1 MIRTASRRWLRW
13 LSALGVIALI
23 AGTAAIAWAEPPLPD
38 PLGPKNPFYVR
49 LPGLDVA
56 KPGPAASIHG
66 DPVAGRAVFAQICA
80 LCHGERGIGGV
91 PNLDSDD
98 EIVPGINPIDPG
110 FVENATG
117 NPATFA
123 ATLDVFL
130 QHGSIPAGDE
140 PELFMLPF
148 GDRKILTQQQIA
160 DIEAY
165 VMQLNG
171 LYWPDRWAPP
181 MEIQKTASRAGD
193 KITYQ
198 ITLVN
203 HSFANLSNVSLRDTL
218 PAGMTYVDSYRGI
231 SGKKPGFWT
240 GSTVVWAS
248 DTDVPA
254 GGATGPF
261 TIVAQYEGATVPPDV
276 AQAFFDWTTWNGT
289 KYPTSAV
296 SSPAVPLKP
305 APTRAPVV
313 PARPAAPAATAVP
326 AAKPTTAPAPTTA
339 PKPAGDAVLG
349 AQLYASKG
357 CSACHVI
364 SGSGGPV
371 GPELTH
377 IASQPYDAMANTPEF
392 LVRWLNDPKAQKPG
406 TFMPHLSLS
415 AAEIDALV
423 AYLMTLK

>member
-1 MIRTASRRWLRW
+1 MTTTRSHRWLRW
-13 LSALGVIALI
+13 MSLLGAIALI
-23 AGTAAIAWAEPPLPD
+23 AGTAAIAGAEPPQPE
-38 PLGPKNPFYVR
+38 PLGPDNPFYLR
-49 LPGLDVA
+49 LPGLDVT
-56 KPGPAASIHG
+56 KVGPAASIHG

-80 LCHGERGIGGV
+80 HCHGERGAGGV

-98 EIVPGINPIDPG
+98 AIVPGLNPIDPG
-110 FVENATG
+110 FVVNATG
-117 NPATFA
+117 DPATFA

-148 GDRKILTQQQIA
+148 GDLKILTQQQIA

-165 VMQLNG
+165 IMQLNG

-181 MEIQKTASRAGD
+181 LEIQKTANRAGD
-193 KITYQ
+193 KVTYQ

-203 HSFANLSNVSLRDTL
+203 HSFASLSNVTLRDTL
-218 PAGMTYVDSYRGI
+218 PAGMTVVDSYRGV
-231 SGKKPGFWT
+231 SGQKPGSLI
-240 GSTVVWAS
+240 GSTVVWTS

-254 GGATGPF
+254 GGSTGPY
-261 TIVAQYEGATVPPDV
+261 TIVAQFQGATVPPNV
-276 AQAFFDWTTWNGT
+276 AQALFDWTTWNGT

-305 APTRAPVV
+305 APTR
-313 PARPAAPAATAVP
+313 PAAPRATATT
-326 AAKPTTAPAPTTA
+326 APTTAPTPTPA
-339 PKPAGDAVLG
+339 PKPAGDADLG
-349 AQLYASKG
+349 AQLYARKG
-357 CSACHVI
+357 CSACHMI
-364 SGSGGPV
+364 NGSGGPV

-377 IASQPYDAMANTPEF
+377 IATQPYDAMANTPEF
-392 LVRWLNDPKAQKPG
+392 LVRWLNDPKVQKPG
-406 TFMPHLSLS
+406 TLMPHLNLS

>member
-1 MIRTASRRWLRW
+1 M
-13 LSALGVIALI
+13 
-23 AGTAAIAWAEPPLPD
+23 AGTAAIAGAQPPQPEPF
-38 PLGPKNPFYVR
+38 GPKNPFYSR

-56 KPGPAASIHG
+56 KPGPAASMHG

-91 PNLDSDD
+91 PNVDSDD
-98 EIVPGINPIDPG
+98 AIVPGLNPIDPG
-110 FVENATG
+110 FVVNATSD
-117 NPATFA
+117 PAAFA
-123 ATLDVFL
+123 ATLDVYL
-130 QHGSIPAGDE
+130 QHGSIPSGDE

-148 GDRKILTQQQIA
+148 GDLKILTQQQIA

-171 LYWPDRWAPP
+171 LYWPDRWTPP
-181 MEIQKTASRAGD
+181 MEIQKTASRVGD

-203 HSFANLSNVSLRDTL
+203 HSFANLSNVTLRDTL

-231 SGKKPGFWT
+231 SGRQPGSLI
-240 GSTVVWAS
+240 GSTVVWTR

-261 TIVAQYEGATVPPDV
+261 TIVAQFQGATAPPNV
-276 AQAFFDWTTWNGT
+276 AQAFFDWTTWKGT

-305 APTRAPVV
+305 APTRAPVAAV
-313 PARPAAPAATAVP
+313 RPATPPAAATAS
-326 AAKPTTAPAPTTA
+326 PTTA
-339 PKPAGDAVLG
+339 GEAVLG
-349 AQLYASKG
+349 AKVYASKG

-364 SGSGGPV
+364 DGSGGPV

-377 IASQPYDAMANTPEF
+377 IATQPYDAMPNTPEF
-392 LVRWLNDPKAQKPG
+392 LARWLADPKAQKPS
-406 TFMPHLSLS
+406 TFMPHINLS
-415 AAEIDALV
+415 AAEIDAIV
-423 AYLMTLK
+423 SYLMTLK

>member
-1 MIRTASRRWLRW
+1 MTTTPSHRWLRW
-13 LSALGVIALI
+13 LSLLGAIALI
-23 AGTAAIAWAEPPLPD
+23 AGTAAIVGAEPPQPG
-38 PLGPKNPFYVR
+38 PLGPDNPFYLR

-80 LCHGERGIGGV
+80 LCHGERGTGGV
-91 PNLDSDD
+91 PNFDADD
-98 EIVPGINPIDPG
+98 EIVPGLNPIDPG
-110 FVENATG
+110 FVVNATG
-117 NPATFA
+117 NAAAFA

-148 GDRKILTQQQIA
+148 GDLKILTQQQLA

-181 MEIQKTASRAGD
+181 LEIQKTASRAGD
-193 KITYQ
+193 KVTYQ
-198 ITLVN
+198 IRLVN
-203 HSFANLSNVSLRDTL
+203 HSFASLSNVTLRDTL
-218 PAGMTYVDSYRGI
+218 PAGMTYVDSYRRF
-231 SGKKPGFWT
+231 SGQKPGSLI
-240 GSTVVWAS
+240 GSTVVWTS

-254 GGATGPF
+254 GGSTGPF
-261 TIVAQYEGATVPPDV
+261 TIEAQFQGATVPPNV
-276 AQAFFDWTTWNGT
+276 AQALFDWTTWNGT

-296 SSPAVPLKP
+296 SSPAMPLKP
-305 APTRAPVV
+305 APTRATFVA
-313 PARPAAPAATAVP
+313 ARPTAPRAGATA
-326 AAKPTTAPAPTTA
+326 APTTA
-339 PKPAGDAVLG
+339 PTPTSAPKPADDAVLG
-349 AQLYASKG
+349 AKLYAGKG

-364 SGSGGPV
+364 NGSGGPV

-377 IASQPYDAMANTPEF
+377 IATQPYDAMANTPEF
-392 LVRWLNDPKAQKPG
+392 LARWLNDPKAQKPG
-406 TFMPHLSLS
+406 TFMPHLNLS